1 MRKRKTGRSIKLVKV
16 EEYEAVKILVDVE
29 DDLFNAMAEA
39 GRQHIVK
46 DKVACFTYALN
57 KALLEMMEEIK

>member
-16 EEYEAVKILVDVE
+16 EEYEAVKILVDVD

-39 GRQHIVK
+39 GRQHIAK
-46 DKVACFTYALN
+46 DKVACFAYALN
-57 KALLEMMEEIK
+57 KGLLEMMEEIK

>member
-1 MRKRKTGRSIKLVKV
+1 MRERKGKGIKLVKV
-16 EEYEAVKILVDVE
+16 EEYNSVKIFIDVE
-29 DDLFNAMAEA
+29 DDLFNALAEA
-39 GRQHIVK
+39 GRQHIEK

>member
-16 EEYEAVKILVDVE
+16 EDYEAVKILVDVD
-29 DDLFNAMAEA
+29 DDLYEALAEA
-39 GRQHIVK
+39 GRQHITK
-46 DKVACFTYALN
+46 DKVACFEYALN

>member
-16 EEYEAVKILVDVE
+16 KEYEAVKILVDVD
-29 DDLFNAMAEA
+29 DDLYEALAEA
-39 GRQHIVK
+39 GRQHIAK

-57 KALLEMMEEIK
+57 KALLELCEELK